1 MIGGC
6 LLAPLSPVKMDVV
19 NKECIVEIAIGH
31 VLADKQRVGGFK
43 TATQEGYQGAMARGT
58 DDASFIKEGLLGTE
72 GTIRRGCQFLNG
84 HHCSVQEKT
93 LVHSAKRTF
102 TQQIPI

>member
-6 LLAPLSPVKMDVV
+6 SHAPLSPVKMDVV
-19 NKECIVEIAIGH
+19 NKECIMEIAIRH
-31 VLADKQRVGGFK
+31 VLADEQRVGGFK
-43 TATQEGYQGAMARGT
+43 TATQEGNEGAMSCGT

-72 GTIRRGCQFLNG
+72 GIIRRGCQFLNG
-84 HHCSVQEKT
+84 DHCSVQEKT